1 MIGIINYNEEDRIA
15 IVLPKNYATIDDGI
29 EFGKSLFE
37 AVEVIASCNETKE
50 LINSRDFL
58 NIVQLAQIASNLV

>member
-15 IVLPKNYATIDDGI
+15 IVLPKNYATIDEGI

-37 AVEVIASCNETKE
+37 AVEVIVSCNETKE

>member
-15 IVLPKNYATIDDGI
+15 IVLPKKYATIGDGI